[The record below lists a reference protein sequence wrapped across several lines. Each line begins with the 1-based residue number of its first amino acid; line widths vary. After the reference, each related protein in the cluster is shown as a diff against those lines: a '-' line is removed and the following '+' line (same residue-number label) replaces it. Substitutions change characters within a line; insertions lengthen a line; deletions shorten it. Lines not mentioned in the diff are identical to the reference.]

1 MQRYEVFGK
10 LQNFSAE
17 IFSIWCNID
26 LRQWNNAYLLIR
38 IGIWDVLMCAVKG
51 LPQYDSVPIQNVW
64 YERDGCGGEI
74 AAEWLIWVRNIWTF
88 GFGRL
93 LSIGR

>member
-1 MQRYEVFGK
+1 
-10 LQNFSAE
+10 
-17 IFSIWCNID
+17 
-26 LRQWNNAYLLIR
+26 
-38 IGIWDVLMCAVKG
+38 MCAVKG
-51 LPQYDSVPIQNVW
+51 LPKYDSVTVQNVW

>member
-1 MQRYEVFGK
+1 
-10 LQNFSAE
+10 
-17 IFSIWCNID
+17 
-26 LRQWNNAYLLIR
+26 
-38 IGIWDVLMCAVKG
+38 MCAVKG

-74 AAEWLIWVRNIWTF
+74 AAEWLIWVRNISTF

>member
-1 MQRYEVFGK
+1 
-10 LQNFSAE
+10 
-17 IFSIWCNID
+17 
-26 LRQWNNAYLLIR
+26 
-38 IGIWDVLMCAVKG
+38 MCAVKG
-51 LPQYDSVPIQNVW
+51 LPKYDSVPIQNVW
-64 YERDGCGGEI
+64 YERDGCNGEF

>member
-1 MQRYEVFGK
+1 MKFSGNCKTFQRKSLVFGVI
-10 LQNFSAE
+10 LTCVNG
-17 IFSIWCNID
+17 IM
-26 LRQWNNAYLLIR
+26 LYLLIR
-38 IGIWDVLMCAVKG
+38 IGFWDVLMCAVKG
-51 LPQYDSVPIQNVW
+51 LPKYDSVPVQNVW

-93 LSIGR
+93 LSIGW